1 MNINRY
7 IIIYIYYMWTMLHLS
22 GFEPCAGG
30 GDGEVLS
37 DSSGSSRGCSPHG
50 VRDEEGPAAA
60 QLGRGV
66 PPGKRWRFHHQ
77 TSKFLPEKRCRL

>member
-1 MNINRY
+1 
-7 IIIYIYYMWTMLHLS
+7 MWTMLHLS

-50 VRDEEGPAAA
+50 VRDEEGPAAISPVGQGSSPRKMA
-60 QLGRGV
+60 ISPSNIKVFTRKEMQIVMVRM
-66 PPGKRWRFHHQ
+66 
-77 TSKFLPEKRCRL
+77 